1 MVGVSVSFGSAFAF
15 VLVLSFAFA
24 FAFAFVLAFS
34 FAVFSHVKSIAAARS
49 VFSGHVTE
57 LLEQEFSKRAEC
69 AGAESV
75 RSCPRCQV

>member
-1 MVGVSVSFGSAFAF
+1 MVGVSVAFGSAFAF
-15 VLVLSFAFA
+15 VLVLA

-34 FAVFSHVKSIAAARS
+34 FAVFFHVKSIAAARS

-69 AGAESV
+69 VGVESV
-75 RSCPRCQV
+75 

>member
-15 VLVLSFAFA
+15 VLVLAFV
-24 FAFAFVLAFS
+24 FAFVLAFS
-34 FAVFSHVKSIAAARS
+34 FAVFSHVKRIAAARS

-69 AGAESV
+69 AGAKSV

>member
-15 VLVLSFAFA
+15 VLALA

-34 FAVFSHVKSIAAARS
+34 FAVFFHVKGIATARI

>member
-1 MVGVSVSFGSAFAF
+1 MAGVSVSFGSAFAF
-15 VLVLSFAFA
+15 VLVLAFA

-34 FAVFSHVKSIAAARS
+34 FAVFFHVKGIAAARS

-69 AGAESV
+69 VGVESV
-75 RSCPRCQV
+75 

>member
-15 VLVLSFAFA
+15 VLVLA

-34 FAVFSHVKSIAAARS
+34 FAVFFHVKGIAAARS

-69 AGAESV
+69 VGVESV
-75 RSCPRCQV
+75 